1 MMKIIFL
8 LPPSEWKNSENK
20 YNSEKLSFEFK
31 KPKTIAENVTEKD
44 LKCHWKRFEEWLE
57 LNKNIEKPETIE
69 AISRYSGVMFNSIN
83 YSEMNNK
90 WKKFFGENFFILSW
104 MYWIV
109 KPLDIVWN
117 YKLPIETKWLL
128 DFWWTKVLEKINKL
142 NPDFVVNLLP
152 ISYSKLIFWKNKKQ
166 ESEFNKIR
174 KFKIININFV
184 QADWK
189 KISHWVKKIK
199 WEWIKNICE
208 KNILDYK
215 KFWWEIALNYNWM
228 IDINIIKK

>member
-128 DFWWTKVLEKINKL
+128 DFWWTKVLEKINKI
-142 NPDFVVNLLP
+142 NPDFVINLLP